1 MITNRDLL
9 NELLAMKEA
18 GIKVNDRVLNH
29 ASSDDLSGYEGIG
42 VEQLASLFC
51 EIYNWV

>member
-9 NELLAMKEA
+9 NELLAMKEV
-18 GIKVNDRVLNH
+18 GIKVDDNVLNH
-29 ASSDDLSGYEGIG
+29 ARTDDLGGYEGIG

-51 EIYNWV
+51 ELYNWT